1 MDNHTEPQRHEN
13 MSHIRSVSSKEI
25 IIRKYLFSKGY
36 RYRKNDRRY
45 AGCPDVVLPKY
56 RTVIFVNGCFWH
68 QHKGCKKATMPK
80 SNHEYW
86 EAKLKNNVSRDRKNM
101 NELRSNGWKVI
112 IIWECK
118 LEKNKMKKTLAGLT
132 REIEKNDLKRSVI

>member
-1 MDNHTEPQRHEN
+1 
-13 MSHIRSVSSKEI
+13 
-25 IIRKYLFSKGY
+25 
-36 RYRKNDRRY
+36 
-45 AGCPDVVLPKY
+45 
-56 RTVIFVNGCFWH
+56 
-68 QHKGCKKATMPK
+68 MPK